1 MTGKRSEKRATYLA
15 IVLGVI
21 FLILQK
27 GNARF
32 IFFARK
38 RNRINHFILWN
49 GRMEKPGN
57 VGEKETAGMM
67 IKWQV
72 LLIMW
77 KENWRV

>member
-1 MTGKRSEKRATYLA
+1 MTGKRSEKREICWD
-15 IVLGVI
+15 IVSGVI

-49 GRMEKPGN
+49 GRMAKSGSA
-57 VGEKETAGMM
+57 GEKETVAMM
-67 IKWQV
+67 IKWQA
-72 LLIMW
+72 LLLLW
-77 KENWRV
+77 E